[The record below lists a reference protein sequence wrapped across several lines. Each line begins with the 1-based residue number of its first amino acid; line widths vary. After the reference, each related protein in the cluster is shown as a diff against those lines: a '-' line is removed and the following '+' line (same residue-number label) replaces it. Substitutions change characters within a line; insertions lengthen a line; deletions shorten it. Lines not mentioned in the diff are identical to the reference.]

1 MSEPIAGLVSV
12 IVPVFNMER
21 FLCQALDSILAQD
34 YDSMELIVVDDGSTD
49 DSGRIARHYPQAR
62 VIYQANQG
70 CGAAKNTGLAAAQ
83 GEFLA
88 FLDADDIWLP
98 GKLRLQVATLR
109 HHLGAGFTAGH
120 MTFFLEPGVDR
131 PAWVRAEFLSEP
143 QPAYLPSGLMI
154 RRKVLDQIGVFEPA
168 IPLCNDL
175 EWLVRARDAG
185 VPDVITPEVVVRRR
199 VHRDNLTY
207 RGIERSQE
215 LLRITQA
222 SVRRKRHASATQ

>member
-1 MSEPIAGLVSV
+1 MPEPITGLVSV
-12 IVPVFNMER
+12 IVPVFNGAR
-21 FLCQALDSILAQD
+21 FLCQALDSIVAQD
-34 YDSMELIVVDDGSTD
+34 YDTTELIVIDDGSTD
-49 DSGRIARHYPQAR
+49 DSGRIARQYPRAR

-98 GKLRLQVATLR
+98 GKLRLQVETLR
-109 HHLGAGFTAGH
+109 HNFGAGLTAGH
-120 MTFFLEPGVDR
+120 MAFFLEPGADR
-131 PAWVRAEFLSEP
+131 PAWVPAAFLNAP

-154 RRKVLDQIGVFEPA
+154 RRTVFDRIGIFEPTFL
-168 IPLCNDL
+168 ICNDF
-175 EWLVRARDAG
+175 EWLARARDAG
-185 VPDVITPEVVVRRR
+185 VPDIITPEVVVRRR

-207 RGIERSQE
+207 RGSERSQE
-215 LLRITQA
+215 LQRITRA